1 VAIAVVLIV
10 GGVVAAIASSGSK
23 SSSSRSLGPERI
35 PVPAGAPLA
44 PIDTTRYGQPIDG
57 IQCEAAEQVA
67 YHIHAHLA
75 IFVEGQARQ
84 VPYGVG
90 IAPPLQMVGSGG
102 NTFVNGGSCFY
113 WLHTHAADGV
123 IHIES
128 PTQKLYTLG
137 QFFDIWGQ
145 PLTTGQVG
153 PAVGQ
158 VTVFVNNNP
167 YTGDP
172 RTITLSAHDNVQ
184 LDVGTPVVPPSQGD
198 VNFAG
203 TGL

>member
-1 VAIAVVLIV
+1 VVVVALLIV

-23 SSSSRSLGPERI
+23 SSSTKGHGPEGI

-44 PIDTTRYGQPIDG
+44 PVDTTRYPQPIDG
-57 IQCEAAEQVA
+57 IQCQSAEQVA

-84 VPYGVG
+84 VPYAVG
-90 IAPPLQMVGSGG
+90 IAPPVQTAGSGA
-102 NTFVNGGSCFY
+102 NTFASGGSCFY

-128 PTQKLYTLG
+128 PSQKVYTLG

-145 PLTTGQVG
+145 PLTTSQVG
-153 PAVGQ
+153 PAVGH
-158 VTVFVNNNP
+158 VTVFVNDNR
-167 YTGDP
+167 YVGDP
-172 RTITLSAHDNVQ
+172 RAVTLSAHDNIQ

-198 VNFAG
+198 VNFGG